1 MCGFIHF
8 FGKKW
13 RLLDNS
19 IEKRPNYGFH
29 LDMRCLALACANCN
43 IRCLNCH
50 NHDISQALPTE
61 VIHYTLSPKQVVKLA
76 LKHRIPG
83 IAYTYT
89 EPLTWIEYVADI
101 ATLAHEHGLWNILVS
116 AGYVNQEPLRELA
129 PLIDA
134 ANIDLKSFSDDIYRR
149 VNGGSLQPVLD
160 VFREYLTFFLS
171 RIIEFLRSRA
181 AE

>member
-1 MCGFIHF
+1 
-8 FGKKW
+8 
-13 RLLDNS
+13 
-19 IEKRPNYGFH
+19 
-29 LDMRCLALACANCN
+29 
-43 IRCLNCH
+43 
-50 NHDISQALPTE
+50 
-61 VIHYTLSPKQVVKLA
+61 VKLA

-171 RIIEFLRSRA
+171 RIIEFLRSGA